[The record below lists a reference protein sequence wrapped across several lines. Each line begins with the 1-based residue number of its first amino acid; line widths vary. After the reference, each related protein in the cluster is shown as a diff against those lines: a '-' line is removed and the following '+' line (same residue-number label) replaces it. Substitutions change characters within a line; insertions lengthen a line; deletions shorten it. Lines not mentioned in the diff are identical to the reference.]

1 MFCFVSVDFLFFEDF
16 CINRIFAFN
25 NMIVKF
31 LKGKSI
37 MQENENEN
45 KKNNKLFYVTMAVV
59 LAVIAILIIATSV
72 ARRNSVDNP
81 STQEPSSDNSQDT
94 PPTSETDVLPEFSLP
109 INGEISFDFS
119 DSVPVF
125 SPTMEDWRTHVG
137 VDILGELGAE
147 VFAVADGT
155 VSNVWE
161 DPFMGTCISIEHSG
175 NAVSVYKNLAKEV
188 ADGIVIGC
196 AVKAGDVIGCVG
208 ETAMNE
214 IAQEPHLHYE
224 LSVDGKIVDP
234 KDHIKF
240 PTKDIQEDA
249 PEDEQSGENN
259 LEQNTENKQ

>member
-1 MFCFVSVDFLFFEDF
+1 
-16 CINRIFAFN
+16 
-25 NMIVKF
+25 
-31 LKGKSI
+31 
-37 MQENENEN
+37 MQENEN

-72 ARRNSVDNP
+72 ARRNSVDTPN
-81 STQEPSSDNSQDT
+81 TDDSSSNNSQT
-94 PPTSETDVLPEFSLP
+94 NPPTSETDVLPEFSLP
-109 INGEISFDFS
+109 MSGDISFDFS

-125 SPTMEDWRTHVG
+125 SPTMEDWRTHLG
-137 VDILGELGAE
+137 VDVLGELGEE
-147 VFAVADGT
+147 VLAVADGT
-155 VSNVWE
+155 VTNVWE
-161 DPFMGTCISIEHSG
+161 DPFMGMCISIEHSG

-249 PEDEQSGENN
+249 TQGEQNNEDNT
-259 LEQNTENKQ
+259 EQNTENNTESNTENKQ